1 MQQIRELNEELR
13 KTPTYAD
20 VCCRM
25 LPYADVCG
33 RMQEIR
39 ELNEELRKT
48 LSEHATELRA
58 VEEQLAVASEG
69 HAQVLFVPL
78 YQ

>member
-1 MQQIRELNEELR
+1 
-13 KTPTYAD
+13 
-20 VCCRM
+20 M

-48 LSEHATELRA
+48 LSEHATEVRVVEEQLRV
-58 VEEQLAVASEG
+58 VEEQLAVALEG
-69 HAQVLFVPL
+69 HAQVLFVLL